1 MDKGGVKKIP
11 YRRDDHLSK
20 LVYTE
25 SPEEGGLLKV
35 APHSAMSITSATSVV
50 LPSSPLMQPGQV
62 PNGLSNSPLPEELTS
77 TSITA
82 TVGPFL
88 GDSEPRGL
96 TKDQRPQQQQQQQ
109 QLFQTQTFGR
119 QTPGDSLPQLEASIA
134 DITQS
139 SMDSLIGGS
148 DPNFFPMKAEDFSMD
163 KGDQD
168 PIDLDH
174 AFDHIGK
181 DVDVNQKLFSDNTLD
196 LLQDFEL
203 TGSPSDFYVGDDAFL
218 STLADDSLLGDV
230 GAERDIKPAVVESS
244 NGSVAVSVALNGS
257 IMASPDQSSSGISS
271 SSPLTPTTTLSPL
284 VKKEKD
290 AGFIQLCTS
299 GVIKQEKTSAGQS
312 YCQMSGT
319 TSTGMSTS
327 NPISICGVSTS
338 GGPSYHFGINP
349 SSSEAQQRKDH
360 KPVSNQYLPVTT
372 ISTAWNRGQ
381 SVGDNLRVGEAFSSS
396 PSYTTSFARPEGG
409 TTASSAPGK
418 SGTHKI
424 CLVCSDEASGCHYG
438 VLTCGSCKVFFKRA
452 VEGQHNYLCAGR
464 NDCIID
470 KIRRKNCPACRFRKC
485 LMAGMNLEARK
496 TKKLNRLKGSQ
507 LSNPPEVTPSP
518 PVEARSLV
526 PKCMPQL
533 VPTMLSLLKA
543 IEPDTIYAG
552 YDSTLPDTSTRLMTT
567 LNRLGGRQVIS
578 AVKWAKA
585 LPGFRNLHLDDQM
598 TLLQCSWLFLMS
610 FGLGWRSY
618 QQCNG
623 NMLCFAPDLVI
634 NEERMKLPYMADQCE
649 QMLKISSEFVRL
661 QVSHDEYLCMKVLL
675 LLSTVPKDGLKSQ
688 AVFDELRMS
697 YIKELGKAIVKR
709 EENSSQNWQRFY
721 QLTKLLDSM
730 HEMVGGLLSFCF
742 YTFVN
747 KSLSVEFPEML
758 AEIISNQLPKFK
770 AGSVKPLLFHQR

>member
-1 MDKGGVKKIP
+1 MDQGGVKKIA

-25 SPEEGGLLKV
+25 SPEEGGLLRV
-35 APHSAMSITSATSVV
+35 APHGAMSVTSVPSV
-50 LPSSPLMQPGQV
+50 ALPPSPLLQPGQV

-77 TSITA
+77 ASITA
-82 TVGPFL
+82 TVGSL
-88 GDSEPRGL
+88 LEGLEPRGL
-96 TKDQRPQQQQQQQ
+96 TKDQGPQQQ
-109 QLFQTQTFGR
+109 LLQTQVAFGH
-119 QTPGDSLPQLEASIA
+119 QTMAENMPQLEASIA
-134 DITQS
+134 DISQS
-139 SMDSLIGGS
+139 TMDSLISGS
-148 DPNFFPMKAEDFSMD
+148 DPNFFPMKTEDFPMD
-163 KGDQD
+163 KGEQD
-168 PIDLDH
+168 PIDFDQ
-174 AFDHIGK
+174 AFDNIGK
-181 DVDVNQKLFSDNTLD
+181 DVDVNHKLFSDSALD
-196 LLQDFEL
+196 LLQDFDL

-218 STLADDSLLGDV
+218 STLADDSLLADGELKGV
-230 GAERDIKPAVVESS
+230 SERDIKPAVVESTIS
-244 NGSVAVSVALNGS
+244 SAAALSGSVVN
-257 IMASPDQSSSGISS
+257 SPAQSSSGISTAS
-271 SSPLTPTTTLSPL
+271 SLSPLTPLSPL

-290 AGFIQLCTS
+290 ANLIQLCTT
-299 GVIKQEKTSAGQS
+299 GVIKQEKAPGGQS
-312 YCQMSGT
+312 YCQI
-319 TSTGMSTS
+319 TSTPSGELSNT

-338 GGPSYHFGINP
+338 GGQSYHFGVNTNNGETQQQ
-349 SSSEAQQRKDH
+349 SEQ
-360 KPVSNQYLPVTT
+360 KPVSSLYLPIAT
-372 ISTAWNRGQ
+372 IGAAWNRGQ
-381 SVGDNLRVGEAFSSS
+381 SVGNTTLVLSSS
-396 PSYTTSFARPEGG
+396 PTYPTTFASPTARQEVV
-409 TTASSAPGK
+409 TTPSSAQGK
-418 SGTHKI
+418 TGVHKI

-507 LSNPPEVTPSP
+507 NSNPPEVTPSP
-518 PVEARSLV
+518 PIEAHSLV
-526 PKCMPQL
+526 PKSMPQL

-543 IEPDTIYAG
+543 IEPETIYAG
-552 YDSTLPDTSTRLMTT
+552 YDSTLPDTSTRLMTH
-567 LNRLGGRQVIS
+567 LNRLGGRQVVS

-598 TLLQCSWLFLMS
+598 TLLQYSWLFLMT

-618 QQCNG
+618 QQCSG

-634 NEERMKLPYMADQCE
+634 NEERMKLPDMADQFN
-649 QMLKISSEFVRL
+649 QMQRIANEFVRL

-688 AVFDELRMS
+688 AVFDEIRMS

-709 EENSSQNWQRFY
+709 EQNSSQNWQRFY

-730 HEMVGGLLSFCF
+730 HEMAGGLLSVCF